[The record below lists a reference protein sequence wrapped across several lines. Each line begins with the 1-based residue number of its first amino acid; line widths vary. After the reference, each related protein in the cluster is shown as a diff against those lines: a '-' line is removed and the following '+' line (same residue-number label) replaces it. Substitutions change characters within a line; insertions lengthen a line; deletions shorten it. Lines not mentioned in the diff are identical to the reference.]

1 MLLATELA
9 CFRVTTAL
17 LTQTHMVIDMQWL
30 PLSSQHVTRWRLNN
44 TLIAFLGPRRKITRI
59 MGTINFT
66 VNKYRV
72 IMPWDARNGIIG
84 IRTNFQI
91 ACNTWDGDTMGAI
104 LQTFSDTFPWILID
118 VLLLSK
124 FYWKLFPRVQITVKL
139 LIEAAPMLAI
149 ELLITQI

>member
-1 MLLATELA
+1 MFPWFMLSATELA

-30 PLSSQHVTRWRLNN
+30 PLSSQPVTRWRLNN

-84 IRTNFQI
+84 IRTNVQM
-91 ACNTWDGDTMGAI
+91 ACNTLRWRHSGHHFANIFRYI
-104 LQTFSDTFPWILID
+104 LLILID
-118 VLLLSK
+118 ALWFK
-124 FYWKLFPRVQITVKL
+124 FHWKLFPRVQIIVKL
-139 LIEAAPMLAI
+139 LI
-149 ELLITQI
+149 